1 MQGQRREVCVVFQ
14 KLNQTNAFERR
25 LGTKQF
31 FRQQPAASSQLSID
45 FSPIQSSFCE
55 EVGKNDICLLP
66 DYWPCPQICH
76 IRLFG
81 GRSIQICHIGFMK
94 YSFSFS
100 KRQKYKKLNAKKS
113 TLSQTFF
120 KSISA
125 VSFLIYQCSLRQKNG
140 NDLKLSKVGRMEAN
154 FSFQ

>member
-76 IRLFG
+76 IRLFWW
-81 GRSIQICHIGFMK
+81 SSKICHIGFTK

-113 TLSQTFF
+113 TFSQTFF
-120 KSISA
+120 KSIS
-125 VSFLIYQCSLRQKNG
+125 VSGKNI
-140 NDLKLSKVGRMEAN
+140 ATIW
-154 FSFQ
+154 SFQKSGGWRPISVFNDNSK